1 MRGQPLLTASWRPPA
16 WAAASGMAFCVLA
29 GLVVTGHTELIAAD
43 AALSAAAYDFGER
56 HPTVRAA
63 AARLTH
69 LGHGAVVLALV
80 GGAAGTLPR
89 HRRRRGLVFAV
100 TAFAA
105 GGLLRGA
112 VRAWTARVRPVR
124 PGPPVDGYA
133 FPSGHASRSAT
144 AALVVAALRWPELSP
159 ATRGVLI
166 AVLAG
171 WPLTV
176 GASRVVLAAHW
187 PSDVLAGWLVA
198 LTAAPV
204 VASLT
209 EPLPSASV
217 RRCDPSRRAMTN
229 QLAGS

>member
-1 MRGQPLLTASWRPPA
+1 MRRQPLRPALWRPPG

-29 GLVVTGHTELIAAD
+29 GLVATGHTELIAAD

-80 GGAAGTLPR
+80 SGAAGTLPR
-89 HRRRRGLVFAV
+89 HRRRRALAFAT

-124 PGPPVDGYA
+124 PGPPVAGYA
-133 FPSGHASRSAT
+133 FPSGHASRAAT
-144 AALVVAALRWPELSP
+144 AALVVAFLRWPELSP
-159 ATRGVLI
+159 AGRAVLLT
-166 AVLAG
+166 ALAG

-204 VASLT
+204 AASLT
-209 EPLPSASV
+209 GSLPPA
-217 RRCDPSRRAMTN
+217 
-229 QLAGS
+229 